1 MMFCVFTVLR
11 FVAGLHWEMLI
22 AGFVNDIITVFIFVD
37 IVIIITDII
46 NIEFFDV
53 YIHLKVSS
61 FSGFLPTNF
70 KTPTSPQH
78 KFNISPYVENMSK
91 SFVSS

>member
-11 FVAGLHWEMLI
+11 FVARLRWEMLI
-22 AGFVNDIITVFIFVD
+22 GSFVNNIITVVIFVN
-37 IVIIITDII
+37 IVIIITDVI
-46 NIEFFDV
+46 NVEFFDV

-78 KFNISPYVENMSK
+78 KFNISPYVDMSK